1 LKSPGITAGIF
12 CFNAVMKKDKPR
24 VAIQGIRAS
33 FHEEAA
39 FKYFGENIQTIEC
52 NSFKRTFDALE
63 NNEADYVVMAIENSI
78 AGSILP
84 NYSLLLNY
92 NFPVIGEIYLPIQL
106 HLMALPGVAFEN
118 VKYVTSHPIAIR
130 QCIDFFDEYPH
141 LQIVES
147 NDTAACAKRIHDEK
161 LTDTV
166 AIANSLAAKL
176 YELDILERRIESN
189 KKNFTR
195 FLILTT
201 HDRAVKKPA
210 NKASLCF
217 QVSNQVGALAKVL
230 NIFANQGVNMSKIQ
244 SMPVLGKRNEYN
256 FYVDVEWEETKQ
268 YDSAV
273 KQILKYTHNFNILGE
288 YQRHDDEGTAEKP
301 LNIAPAKPERKY
313 ISIKKLVK

>member
-1 LKSPGITAGIF
+1 
-12 CFNAVMKKDKPR
+12 MKKNKPR
-24 VAIQGIRAS
+24 VAIQGIKAS

-39 FKYFGENIQTIEC
+39 FKYFGEDIQTIEC
-52 NSFKRTFDALE
+52 NSFKQTFEALE

-92 NFPVIGEIYLPIQL
+92 NFPVVGEIYLPIQL

-118 VKYVTSHPIAIR
+118 IKYVTSHPIAIR

-141 LQIVES
+141 LKIVES

-166 AIANSLAAKL
+166 AIANSLAANL
-176 YELDILERRIESN
+176 YGLEILERRIESN

-195 FLILTT
+195 FLILTS
-201 HDRAVKKPA
+201 HENAAKKPVA

-217 QVSNQVGALAKVL
+217 QVSNQVGSLAKVL
-230 NIFANQGVNMSKIQ
+230 NIFATQSVNMSKIQ
-244 SMPVLGKRNEYN
+244 SMPVLGRRNEYN
-256 FYVDVEWEETKQ
+256 FYVDVEWEDTKQ
-268 YDSAV
+268 YDTAV
-273 KQILKYTHNFNILGE
+273 KQALKYTQNFNILGE
-288 YQRHDDEGTAEKP
+288 YKRHEDDSDIEKK
-301 LNIAPAKPERKY
+301 LNLAKTQKPARKY
-313 ISIKKLVK
+313 ISIKKITN